1 MGKILAVIKGEP
13 TVLLYS
19 LNAVV
24 ALAVSFG
31 LHLGHN
37 QEAAV
42 MTIAA
47 AVLTM
52 TTAAF
57 TRPIAVSALTGGLV
71 TALTAAGT
79 FGLHLTTSQV
89 GSLVTVVT
97 IVLMHTLR
105 ANVSPAATVDKR

>member
-1 MGKILAVIKGEP
+1 MGKILAVIKTEP
-13 TVLLYS
+13 AMILYS

-31 LHLGHN
+31 LNLTHN

-42 MTIAA
+42 TTAAA

-52 TTAAF
+52 ATAAA
-57 TRPIAVSALTGGLV
+57 TRPVAVSALTG
-71 TALTAAGT
+71 ALATGITAAGT
-79 FGLHLTTSQV
+79 FGLHLTTGQV
-89 GSLVTVVT
+89 GSLVAVVT

-105 ANVSPAATVDKR
+105 ANVSPATGKTA

>member
-1 MGKILAVIKGEP
+1 VSKVLTLIRGEP

-31 LHLGHN
+31 LHLGHT

-42 MTIAA
+42 MTLAA

-52 TTAAF
+52 VTAAA
-57 TRPIAVSALTGGLV
+57 TRPVAVSALTGALA

-79 FGLHLTTSQV
+79 FGLHLTAQQT
-89 GSLVTVVT
+89 GSLITVVT
-97 IVLMHTLR
+97 LVLMHGLR
-105 ANVSPAATVDKR
+105 GSVSPAGRTS